1 MEEIS
6 LFVNSQPVIV
16 VIFKQIMEANK
27 NLNKKLISWIRI
39 IMIITGYWD
48 RPISSIKFINRCLH
62 VYSVGMRASCFL
74 FWIFLTTELI
84 RLIIFDYPEE
94 VIVSS
99 VAIVVTQLR
108 VITRSWTYLK
118 HNTLDIFSQI
128 LDGDQEKWVYGERE
142 IEEVYRRKT
151 TFLNIGAAV
160 FIFADA
166 MTVISLDIIGNIS
179 VNLVFCNFPEI
190 FQA

>member
-1 MEEIS
+1 
-6 LFVNSQPVIV
+6 
-16 VIFKQIMEANK
+16 MEAKK

-48 RPISSIKFINRCLH
+48 IPISSKKFVNRLLH

-74 FWIFLTTELI
+74 FWIFLATELI

-94 VIVSS
+94 VIMSS

-118 HNTLDIFSQI
+118 NNTLDIFNQI
-128 LDGDQEKWVYGERE
+128 LNGDQEIWIYSKRE

-151 TFLNIGAAV
+151 KFLNIGAAAFV
-160 FIFADA
+160 MADA
-166 MTVISLDIIGNIS
+166 MTVISLDILGNIS
-179 VNLVFCNFPEI
+179 VKIVFCNSRKHFRHSWDSENTFP
-190 FQA
+190 